1 MSMDV
6 DSANK
11 NIVGW
16 GSEGEV
22 KVSELT
28 LRHFN
33 DHRDSTALHLYG
45 RSTRNSS
52 SSSSSSGS
60 ESIDFDPR
68 ELGQEQCFSSAREKS
83 LDLKSGEVYY
93 PSSEEATET
102 SSEVFSIQESSKFS
116 SIEEEDENEGRLDLA
131 MNLSISKTFKS
142 GIKMNDD
149 IATEEAESAA
159 MKLIGCLTCLM
170 YFMVSGQDLKC
181 PKCKGSAL
189 LDFPE

>member
-116 SIEEEDENEGRLDLA
+116 SIEEEDENE
-131 MNLSISKTFKS
+131 
-142 GIKMNDD
+142 
-149 IATEEAESAA
+149 EAESAA
-159 MKLIGCLTCLM
+159 MKLVGCLTCLT
-170 YFMVSGQDLKC
+170 YFMVSAQDLKC
-181 PKCKGSAL
+181 PKCKGSSL